1 VIDIVHDLIAWKRDG
16 NELDAARMHEFVTG
30 VADGRI
36 AAYQASALL
45 MAMVLR
51 GLSEAETV
59 ALAAELVG
67 SGRRFDLSAV
77 GRPILDKHSSGGVG
91 DKLTLIVGPLVA
103 AAGGCFGK
111 MSGRGLGHT
120 GGTLDKL
127 ESIPGF
133 RVTLSHGELIRQ
145 LERIGLAVVGLSPR
159 VVPAEHTLYS
169 LRDVTGTI
177 NEPGLIAASIMSK
190 KIASGSSAV
199 VLDLKVGAGA
209 FMRDLDEVER
219 LAGLCRAIGAAAG
232 LPVAAVM
239 TAMEQPLGSAVG
251 NRLEVEEA
259 WAVLTGQGPA
269 DVRELSLLLAAEV
282 LALDAGSTEAGDT
295 GAARALVEAALDSG
309 RAAEQFD
316 RWVHVQGG
324 RWRPGEFQRLAR
336 AEVLAAQTGYVVRCD
351 ALYVGRAAQLTGAGR
366 QRAEDDVE
374 PTAGALLAKKVGDP
388 VEAGEPLGC
397 VLARDAVRR
406 ESARAVL
413 AKAFEVAP
421 APPPAAA
428 LVFDRRG
435 PA

>member
-1 VIDIVHDLIAWKRDG
+1 
-16 NELDAARMHEFVTG
+16 
-30 VADGRI
+30 
-36 AAYQASALL
+36 
-45 MAMVLR
+45 
-51 GLSEAETV
+51 
-59 ALAAELVG
+59 
-67 SGRRFDLSAV
+67 
-77 GRPILDKHSSGGVG
+77 
-91 DKLTLIVGPLVA
+91 
-103 AAGGCFGK
+103 
-111 MSGRGLGHT
+111 
-120 GGTLDKL
+120 
-127 ESIPGF
+127 
-133 RVTLSHGELIRQ
+133 
-145 LERIGLAVVGLSPR
+145 
-159 VVPAEHTLYS
+159 
-169 LRDVTGTI
+169 
-177 NEPGLIAASIMSK
+177 
-190 KIASGSSAV
+190 
-199 VLDLKVGAGA
+199 
-209 FMRDLDEVER
+209 
-219 LAGLCRAIGAAAG
+219 
-232 LPVAAVM
+232 M